1 MTTCLDKVIPF
12 KVHQDSMADDIA
24 TALEGLPEQFHTTT
38 SSIASGAFR
47 ALEIFTTD
55 QGIYM

>member
-1 MTTCLDKVIPF
+1 
-12 KVHQDSMADDIA
+12 MADDIA